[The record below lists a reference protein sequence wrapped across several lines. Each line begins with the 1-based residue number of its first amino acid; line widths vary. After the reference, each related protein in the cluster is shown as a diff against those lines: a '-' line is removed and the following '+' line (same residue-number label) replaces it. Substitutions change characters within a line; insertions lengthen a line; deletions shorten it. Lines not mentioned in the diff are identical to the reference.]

1 MGARAL
7 SINGRRFAPL
17 YQGVKLLAPCPNAE
31 RGGMAEM
38 DVVTFDGL
46 FQYTLVLISL
56 ASLIY
61 LIVKEK

>member
-1 MGARAL
+1 MW
-7 SINGRRFAPL
+7 
-17 YQGVKLLAPCPNAE
+17 K
-31 RGGMAEM
+31 GGMAEM

>member
-1 MGARAL
+1 MVGG
-7 SINGRRFAPL
+7 SSP
-17 YQGVKLLAPCPNAE
+17 QGVKLLAPCPNAE

>member
-7 SINGRRFAPL
+7 SINGRRFVPPGGETSCPL
-17 YQGVKLLAPCPNAE
+17 SQCGK
-31 RGGMAEM
+31 GGMAEM